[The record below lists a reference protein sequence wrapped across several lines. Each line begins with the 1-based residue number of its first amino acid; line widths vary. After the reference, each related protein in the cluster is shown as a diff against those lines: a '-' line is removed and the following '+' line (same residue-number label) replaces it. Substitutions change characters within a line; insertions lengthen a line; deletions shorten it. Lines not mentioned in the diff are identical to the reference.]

1 MLRQNSI
8 RKVLK
13 FEEKRPEFTKSTLTS
28 GKCVQIGQ
36 IQERGLSEEQN
47 NETRI
52 QIGTHRIQFQYR
64 GEIIGQP
71 RLDRSIQFN
80 MCSPKQKG
88 MKRGPLV
95 ELNLAQPMRSQ
106 DF

>member
-1 MLRQNSI
+1 MR
-8 RKVLK
+8 
-13 FEEKRPEFTKSTLTS
+13 EKKDLDSTKSTLTS

-36 IQERGLSEEQN
+36 IQERGLSEEQY

-71 RLDRSIQFN
+71 RLDRSIQLN
-80 MCSPKQKG
+80 MCSLNHVSSLWWVMFRDRMKG
-88 MKRGPLV
+88 TAL
-95 ELNLAQPMRSQ
+95 
-106 DF
+106 